1 MQQEFEA
8 YVSSTLV
15 GGDGESEAAARTKR
29 QQLPKAVEDN
39 KPKQQLQ
46 SIQKKETDIAPSEV
60 DTTNYDTVNYDATE
74 KCLHGLPV
82 QKALANKLYQVF
94 EDKFRDEY
102 SAKAAVAGNTLEECF
117 QAANIDA
124 TGEQYGNVW
133 IESIYLEMI

>member
-8 YVSSTLV
+8 YISTLV

-46 SIQKKETDIAPSEV
+46 SIQKTETEEVPSEV
-60 DTTNYDTVNYDATE
+60 DTTNYDATE
-74 KCLHGLPV
+74 KCLHGLPA
-82 QKALANKLYQVF
+82 QKVLANKELYKVF
-94 EDKFRDEY
+94 VDKFREEY

-117 QAANIDA
+117 LPQANSMA
-124 TGEQYGNVW
+124 TFALNP
-133 IESIYLEMI
+133 SIWK